1 MKTRFKNIAMLAA
14 IGVAGL
20 VLAPQANATVQITL
34 TNGASTVTV
43 IDGGAGDSC
52 AAVNCV
58 TFNGA
63 LGNYI
68 VNVSTGFSNL
78 NGVNPF
84 LDLNSINVA
93 PNANAGLLTIKTSQT
108 GYTFQSPQF
117 QLSVGGTSSLGGASS
132 FAAYGGNSNTIFDT
146 SHQIGSLTF
155 PSRPYSAVA
164 TGGGNTVNPYSLT
177 LVATLNGLTAGVAS
191 FDAELSSVPEPASM
205 ALLGAV
211 LLFTGTAFRRKLR
224 RTV

>member
-43 IDGGAGDSC
+43 TDGGAGDACS
-52 AAVNCV
+52 AVNCV
-58 TFNGA
+58 TFSGQ
-63 LGNYI
+63 LGNYL
-68 VNVSTGFSNL
+68 VNVSTGIAQ

-84 LDLNSINVA
+84 LDLNSVNLTTVQ
-93 PNANAGLLTIKTSQT
+93 NAGLLTVKTSQT

-117 QLSVGGTSSLGGASS
+117 KLSVGGTSTLTGASS

-146 SHQIGSLTF
+146 SNQIGSLTF
-155 PSRPYSAVA
+155 PSSPYSAVA
-164 TGGGNTVNPYSLT
+164 IGGGNTVNPYSLT
-177 LVATLNGLTAGVAS
+177 LVATLNGITGGVAS

>member
-84 LDLNSINVA
+84 LDLNSMNVA
-93 PNANAGLLTIKTSQT
+93 PNETQ
-108 GYTFQSPQF
+108 
-117 QLSVGGTSSLGGASS
+117 
-132 FAAYGGNSNTIFDT
+132 
-146 SHQIGSLTF
+146 
-155 PSRPYSAVA
+155 
-164 TGGGNTVNPYSLT
+164 
-177 LVATLNGLTAGVAS
+177 
-191 FDAELSSVPEPASM
+191 
-205 ALLGAV
+205 
-211 LLFTGTAFRRKLR
+211 AF
-224 RTV
+224 